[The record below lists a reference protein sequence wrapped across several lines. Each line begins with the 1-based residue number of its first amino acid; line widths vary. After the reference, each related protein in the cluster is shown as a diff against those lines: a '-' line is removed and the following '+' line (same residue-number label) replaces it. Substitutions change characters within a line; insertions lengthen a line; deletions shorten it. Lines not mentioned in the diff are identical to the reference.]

1 MHYCVSNIP
10 GADPA
15 AATTALSAALL
26 PFVMELAGHG
36 IAPAVR
42 ANAGLRAGVLLWKG
56 RACHP
61 GIARSAGLPYTPLS
75 DKDFR

>member
-1 MHYCVSNIP
+1 MSNIP

-15 AATTALSAALL
+15 AASSALSTALL

-36 IAPAVR
+36 IAPAIR
-42 ANAGLRAGVLLWKG
+42 ANAGLRSAVLLWKG

-61 GIARSAGLPYTPLS
+61 GIAQSAGLPYTALS
-75 DKDFR
+75 DKDLA